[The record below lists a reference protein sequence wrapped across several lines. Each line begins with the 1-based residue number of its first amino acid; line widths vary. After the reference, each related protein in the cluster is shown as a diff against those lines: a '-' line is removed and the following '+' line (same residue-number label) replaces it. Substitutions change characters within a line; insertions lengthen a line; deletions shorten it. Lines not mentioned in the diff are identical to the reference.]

1 MKDQVRTHRVG
12 SITAGLSMIA
22 FGVLFILHLFIGVLN
37 YTLIFRLW
45 PLMIIGLGVE
55 LLISNAKSETIIYDK
70 PAVALLFITTLFAMS
85 MAGADMLMQMAKD
98 GLIY

>member
-1 MKDQVRTHRVG
+1 MENQIRTHRVG
-12 SITAGLSMIA
+12 SITAGLSMIV
-22 FGVLFILHLFIGVLN
+22 FGILFILRLFIESLD

-55 LLISNAKSETIIYDK
+55 LLISNYKSDQVIYDK
-70 PAVALLFITTLFAMS
+70 PAVVLLFITTMFAMS

-98 GLIY
+98 GLIH